1 MILFIQSII
10 KPLRNCARWLA
21 AALHSIGIPVAAFLP
36 PCRALSRALNTVLFQ
51 LQLFGDWSP
60 QRVSCII
67 SSTKPVL
74 LVIDCNKHSAFKC
87 SQARRMSLDKLHSDG
102 LLI

>member
-1 MILFIQSII
+1 LAFQS
-10 KPLRNCARWLA
+10 
-21 AALHSIGIPVAAFLP
+21 LHSSPA
-36 PCRALSRALNTVLFQ
+36 CRALSRALNTVILQ

-60 QRVSCII
+60 QRVSCIL

-74 LVIDCNKHSAFKC
+74 LVIDCNKHSAFQC

-102 LLI
+102 LLILHFHYVDQQTH